1 MIPGSPPGLS
11 NIKKNHCLNIICD
24 AVTRQIY
31 MYYVF
36 KHFSFYFK
44 CFDFSEDFKGIF
56 NFLLGE
62 SLMASQPF

>member
-1 MIPGSPPGLS
+1 
-11 NIKKNHCLNIICD
+11 
-24 AVTRQIY
+24 